1 MSAEELFCERCGSR
15 LSPTA
20 IFCGSCGAPTG
31 RGARPPAPPPVA
43 SGPPPGYVP
52 PPPSVAAPSGPP
64 PGPPPAWAGG
74 TGYAAPGQ
82 SYGPPPGPPPG
93 PGPAP
98 ASAPPAA
105 APPIPPGAAG
115 QQSPSI
121 ASQLPSLARLA
132 AQADHVAIIGGVL
145 VAVAMVVLIASS
157 SGFLSFWWL
166 FTPILLAAGPIVVG
180 FLRRNDQV
188 GTQFAMATYLSFGAL
203 AATTYW
209 TDFFQG
215 ITGGGLFSAFGLAV
229 LIGGIGAIIVLVAGV
244 ALLRTN
250 SVR

>member
-1 MSAEELFCERCGSR
+1 
-15 LSPTA
+15 
-20 IFCGSCGAPTG
+20 
-31 RGARPPAPPPVA
+31 
-43 SGPPPGYVP
+43 
-52 PPPSVAAPSGPP
+52 
-64 PGPPPAWAGG
+64 
-74 TGYAAPGQ
+74 
-82 SYGPPPGPPPG
+82 
-93 PGPAP
+93 
-98 ASAPPAA
+98 
-105 APPIPPGAAG
+105 
-115 QQSPSI
+115 
-121 ASQLPSLARLA
+121 
-132 AQADHVAIIGGVL
+132 VAIIGGVL

-180 FLRRNDQV
+180 FLRRSDQV

-209 TDFFQG
+209 SDFFQG
-215 ITGGGLFSAFGLAV
+215 ITGGGLFNAFGLAV